1 MNSDDDDQVDD
12 VMAWGR
18 KRENYY
24 KQDEDEYSSL
34 SEEQK
39 EAEQIYKNK
48 YDNYMNDED
57 VYDIPE
63 DKEGQIEGKKKFEP

>member
-57 VYDIPE
+57 VYDIP
-63 DKEGQIEGKKKFEP
+63 